1 MSGPTTDPQGLNGQP
16 SVPGTVSSPL
26 CTLLVDH
33 LTDYKSTQATAGEP
47 SQMVEVRQTSSM
59 GKGLFATRH
68 IPLGTRI
75 QADLPLVRIS
85 NLHPFSRDVAVI
97 CNALRYLSKAEF
109 EELDQLDYDE
119 GYDTEVNC
127 RKIREWYKEQ
137 AFTTPSQ
144 FPLKGK
150 ALREYAK
157 ITVKRCAI
165 FIANRVA
172 LGVTVQHGMGVFR
185 LTSRVNHSC
194 VPNTFKWYNWD
205 LGQLTLHAMRDIQPG
220 EELTADY
227 VRGTLITKQERAD
240 RLSNWDF
247 TCTCRGCT
255 DPDLESTRRRAIWL
269 SERVNRFSKWRN
281 GEVVDMG
288 LPMPRG
294 NAGARQEVGE
304 LILLL
309 KGLGLEG
316 WELIRALQADAFF
329 HLDAYDHEMATH
341 YAERAAELERIIIG
355 DETELLYDL
364 EQGAWALVQH
374 VKGVIKARF
383 EQWMEYQG
391 EE

>member
-1 MSGPTTDPQGLNGQP
+1 MSGPTTDQPGLNCQP
-16 SVPGTVSSPL
+16 SVPGTVSSPFCKSRL
-26 CTLLVDH
+26 DY
-33 LTDYKSTQATAGEP
+33 LTDYQATHATHATAGEP
-47 SQMVEVRQTSSM
+47 SQIVEVRQTSSM

-75 QADLPLVRIS
+75 QAESPIVRIA

-97 CNALRYLSKAEF
+97 CDALRYLSKAEF

-119 GYDTEVNC
+119 GYDTEGNC

-137 AFTTPSQ
+137 AFITPSQ

-150 ALREYAK
+150 ELREYAK
-157 ITVKRCAI
+157 TTIKRCAI
-165 FIANRVA
+165 FLTNRVA
-172 LGVTVQHGMGVFR
+172 LGVTVEHGVGVFR
-185 LTSRVNHSC
+185 QTSRVNHSC

-227 VRGTLITKQERAD
+227 IRGGLIAKQERAE
-240 RLSNWDF
+240 RLSNWGF

-269 SERVNRFSKWRN
+269 SEKVNRFSTWRN
-281 GEVVDMG
+281 GFVVDMG

-309 KGLGLEG
+309 KGLGLED
-316 WELIRALQADAFF
+316 WELIKAFQANALF
-329 HLDAYDHEMATH
+329 HLDAYDHKMATYYAEMAVEI
-341 YAERAAELERIIIG
+341 ERRIIG
-355 DETELLYDL
+355 DETEFLYD
-364 EQGAWALVQH
+364 EERGAWALVQH
-374 VKGVIKARF
+374 VKGIIKARS
-383 EQWMEYQG
+383 EQPNRC
-391 EE
+391 